1 MPAQLPP
8 IDIAEQGIY
17 NPPDEDNICLIC
29 HDLLVG
35 GEESSQNN
43 PPHTLECKH
52 KYHANCIITWFRSG
66 NMNCPYCGDMGVNAP
81 KNNKRPAGRFL
92 RSRYRSW
99 YDRSIV
105 DTKYER
111 LRQYS
116 RRKDAPVQL
125 VKMVDK
131 LRNLE
136 QELKNAT
143 EAAKKLEHEPSH
155 GQTWKEIDNERRRL
169 RGNMWKINGN
179 INKQKCAISTYPVIP
194 LIIPKIIT

>member
-1 MPAQLPP
+1 MPVSLPP
-8 IDIAEQGIY
+8 IDITEQGIY

-35 GEESSQNN
+35 GEESSENN

-66 NMNCPYCGDMGVNAP
+66 NMNCPYCGDLGVNAP
-81 KNNKRPAGRFL
+81 KKERKSRRGAR
-92 RSRYRSW
+92 RSMYRSW
-99 YDRSIV
+99 YDRAIV

-116 RRKDAPVQL
+116 RRKDAPTQL

-131 LRNLE
+131 LRELE
-136 QELKNAT
+136 QELKDT
-143 EAAKKLEHEPSH
+143 KEAVKKFTVEPSQ
-155 GQTWKEIDNERRRL
+155 GQTWKEMDNERQRL
-169 RGNMWKINGN
+169 RGNMWKVNRKINN
-179 INKQKCAISTYPVIP
+179 QKCTIATYPVIP
-194 LIIPKIIT
+194 LIIPKVLT

>member
-1 MPAQLPP
+1 MPVSLPP
-8 IDIAEQGIY
+8 IDFAEQGIY

-35 GEESSQNN
+35 GEESSENN

-66 NMNCPYCGDMGVNAP
+66 NMNCPYCGDLGVNAP
-81 KNNKRPAGRFL
+81 KKERKSRRGAR
-92 RSRYRSW
+92 RSMYRSW
-99 YDRSIV
+99 YDRAIV

-116 RRKDAPVQL
+116 RRKDAPTQL

-131 LRNLE
+131 LRELE
-136 QELKNAT
+136 QELENTKDAV
-143 EAAKKLEHEPSH
+143 KKFTVEPSQ
-155 GQTWKEIDNERRRL
+155 GQTWKEMYNERRRL
-169 RGNMWKINGN
+169 QGNTWRINRKINN
-179 INKQKCAISTYPVIP
+179 QKCTIATYPVIP
-194 LIIPKIIT
+194 LIIPKVLT